1 MKLKHNFKRI
11 NLFNL
16 LLFSTIGLLIV
27 GTSNT
32 IGWFISS
39 FKVTFNDEAF
49 GKGLANY
56 FKSGDG
62 SKGNPYIISNHVHMY
77 NLAWLQDLG
86 YFNEDNDSD
95 GVIDKQYY
103 FKIENDITMPN
114 DYILPPI
121 GTSLYPFLGNFDGRE
136 YTITNLNISND
147 YSTFKR
153 RPTVVTSD
161 VFSTW
166 NVNIVGTFGIIGS
179 YPDMERITSFSESEE
194 AINQVSGLYLDN
206 VTINTNS
213 SELLVG
219 IFAGYVNGTVY
230 DCGVHYSQIKVNQ
243 GSSKI
248 SNIDGIE
255 NSYVSNY
262 SLVGAYNTSKY
273 SWSDSGSWGN
283 NNGWGGSIDIS
294 SLAKRINFIARSKT
308 ANNTTPS
315 SYSEYKNFNASL
327 YYYNKGFDWNSSY
340 AYGQYVAIQ
349 SSTYLPL
356 NIDLDKANIN
366 DEKGTYYFNSENTT
380 EPTLST
386 NTGYI
391 VGKYEKGQA
400 TPRLH
405 NKYYESTTSSSTTNG
420 INYSIYCSDQSKS
433 VSTSKTNI
441 DFNDKTYSIYE
452 DFKPE
457 NISFFYVD
465 NSGTSYRITDSENNS
480 KSWSK
485 SVTANTKDVEECG
498 FGDLENG
505 YYSVKKGFSKMLS
518 DGQVESYIKNSQIIL
533 NSLQMFGPS
542 TNEMMTNKYTDVLL
556 NSTTYN
562 SFEMVDG
569 GVNFELKEKGSIKI
583 IVGAYAASKS
593 GSTNNSVLPA
603 IYKVERSADNKTISS
618 YKKIT
623 DIKEN
628 SGNYYYTYS
637 DNTSDTTPSSAVEVC
652 NLSKLYAGSF
662 IQKCAYYVEIPLNG
676 GDYWFGA
683 DDTYNMSS
691 FILYLDIGA
700 NSDGSGSDLEDNLKN
715 VDYVG
720 KTNGVLDKVSSTTL
734 SKVAFRIGDSTEA
747 VTYYFRRVNDTV
759 YYYSLNYSFITP
771 STTGTSVKSKD
782 ENCNE

>member
-1 MKLKHNFKRI
+1 MKLRHNFKRI
-11 NLFNL
+11 NLINL
-16 LLFSTIGLLIV
+16 LFFSTIGLLIV

-62 SKGNPYIISNHVHMY
+62 SKDNPYLISNHVHMY

-86 YFNEDNDSD
+86 YFNEDSDSD

-121 GTSLYPFLGNFDGRE
+121 GTSLYPFLGNFDGGE

-161 VFSTW
+161 VFSSW
-166 NVNIVGTFGIIGS
+166 NLNIVGTFGIIGS
-179 YPDMERITSFSESEE
+179 YPNMERITSFSESEE

-243 GSSKI
+243 ASSKI

-273 SWSDSGSWGN
+273 SWSDGGSWGN
-283 NNGWGGSIDIS
+283 DNGWGGSINFYD
-294 SLAKRINFIARSKT
+294 LARRIT
-308 ANNTTPS
+308 
-315 SYSEYKNFNASL
+315 
-327 YYYNKGFDWNSSY
+327 
-340 AYGQYVAIQ
+340 
-349 SSTYLPL
+349 
-356 NIDLDKANIN
+356 
-366 DEKGTYYFNSENTT
+366 
-380 EPTLST
+380 
-386 NTGYI
+386 YI
-391 VGKYEKGQA
+391 VGDDLVYDKY
-400 TPRLH
+400 
-405 NKYYESTTSSSTTNG
+405 N
-420 INYSIYCSDQSKS
+420 
-433 VSTSKTNI
+433 
-441 DFNDKTYSIYE
+441 
-452 DFKPE
+452 
-457 NISFFYVD
+457 
-465 NSGTSYRITDSENNS
+465 
-480 KSWSK
+480 
-485 SVTANTKDVEECG
+485 
-498 FGDLENG
+498 
-505 YYSVKKGFSKMLS
+505 
-518 DGQVESYIKNSQIIL
+518 
-533 NSLQMFGPS
+533 
-542 TNEMMTNKYTDVLL
+542 
-556 NSTTYN
+556 
-562 SFEMVDG
+562 
-569 GVNFELKEKGSIKI
+569 VNFELGTDTTTTK
-583 IVGAYAASKS
+583 YNNKS
-593 GSTNNSVLPA
+593 GFNVNNIKKTYKLGKNLYNSTGVIYIYNDSFLPLSVDLDEEFNGDE
-603 IYKVERSADNKTISS
+603 IVTTYQSNNKTITSATTSYFQSNSS
-618 YKKIT
+618 EKIISTNPGYITTSTEYETYLDVRNAKNDIKNSLGTSDGSYDENKLVILNIDSSGNISRIVDGNNISNNTNLNSSFSSTIQKESLKKYQNVKEQFSGLFSSDNLLYNWHWSNNISIKKIEDT
-623 DIKEN
+623 NKFIMDGATYSSILSPGIDFVVHASGYITLLFAGQYDN
-628 SGNYYYTYS
+628 SGNSLISLYKVTRNNGNIQSYS
-637 DNTSDTTPSSAVEVC
+637 QITDGIPSKTDSVF
-652 NLSKLYAGSF
+652 SKSYALLYM
-662 IQKCAYYVEIPLNG
+662 EIPVEAGEYFITGSNG
-676 GDYWFGA
+676 SGLSTSA
-683 DDTYNMSS
+683 NIM
-691 FILYLDIGA
+691 YLDIGA